1 MADEQGGVAAPVAAA
16 GNAPGSASH
25 DARSDGDERVELA
38 AASGEE
44 PTRRGAEAGRSEPT
58 AASSSGLP
66 LDPGKSILEDIQSLK
81 AQQNKLRQEKQALAR
96 DLRNA
101 ERRRSRLKKR
111 AKALSDADL
120 LAVISLRNH
129 ERALGSAA
137 QAREESD
144 SDSDGG
150 DATTETHEPTTLSSA
165 KASPK
170 KGGGPPDPVT

>member
-1 MADEQGGVAAPVAAA
+1 MPDEQGPVAAPLAAA

-25 DARSDGDERVELA
+25 DAPSDGDERVELA
-38 AASGEE
+38 AAAGEE
-44 PTRRGAEAGRSEPT
+44 PTRTDTEAVRSEPT

-66 LDPGKSILEDIQSLK
+66 VDFGKSIIDDITALK
-81 AQQNKLRQEKQALAR
+81 QQKKKLRDQKAALTR

-111 AKALSDADL
+111 AKALSDLDL

-129 ERALGSAA
+129 EKSLGTAA
-137 QAREESD
+137 HATDESD
-144 SDSDGG
+144 SDSEGG
-150 DATTETHEPTTLSSA
+150 DASTQTLEPTASGSA

-170 KGGGPPDPVT
+170 KKGRAT